1 MPGNVKTVQD
11 LQVIFERDKNSI
23 YKRINEVD
31 DKHDNNFKSLELLL
45 KTFIESQKPITKT
58 VESID
63 SELKTLNRNVTD
75 VTQRV
80 GSLEG
85 KVASHDQYIEARNK
99 SNANIWIAIIG
110 GITTLGSSALGLSQ
124 IFFK

>member
-1 MPGNVKTVQD
+1 MPENVKTVQD
-11 LQVIFERDKNSI
+11 LHIIFERDKNSI

-31 DKHDNNFKSLELLL
+31 GKHDDNFKSLELLL

-63 SELKTLNRNVTD
+63 SELKNLNKNVTE

-80 GSLEG
+80 STIEG

-99 SNANIWIAIIG
+99 SNTNIWIAIIG